1 MKQTLQKLWIFI
13 ILGSFN
19 QLLAQDL
26 HFTQYEFTPIH
37 VNPANTG
44 GFLGTY
50 RIGGVYRDQAAS
62 ISGFGSDYRT
72 PFLAIDVNF
81 GFAFRPKDW
90 TSLSIS
96 FFQDRSGEIN
106 LGKGGF
112 LASGAYH
119 LALGKGDL
127 SIGAQFG
134 SVSLNVK
141 NPEKANTFQKISTGA
156 SGADEMK
163 LQQAKANYQD
173 IAGGLAYT
181 APITSSKHVLKVGL
195 SSGHITQPTIGILG
209 SGAAYKLKMLWS
221 AHGSLQYHLNEKT
234 DLIPMVWLRNL
245 EKANETVTQCMLS
258 YLFNVEKKIRLN
270 AGLGYRFGD
279 ALQVMVGM
287 DYGKI
292 KAQIGY
298 DQTVSGLTKAQDPSG
313 YGAIELGV
321 SYIGAV
327 TKKPNPKPKIF
338 CPRF

>member
-1 MKQTLQKLWIFI
+1 MIRRPPRSTLDRSSAASDVYKR
-13 ILGSFN
+13 
-19 QLLAQDL
+19 QDL

-195 SSGHITQPTIGILG
+195 SSGHCLLYTSDAADERSSVDLG
-209 SGAAYKLKMLWS
+209 GRR
-221 AHGSLQYHLNEKT
+221 
-234 DLIPMVWLRNL
+234 II
-245 EKANETVTQCMLS
+245 
-258 YLFNVEKKIRLN
+258 KKN
-270 AGLGYRFGD
+270 
-279 ALQVMVGM
+279 
-287 DYGKI
+287 
-292 KAQIGY
+292 
-298 DQTVSGLTKAQDPSG
+298 
-313 YGAIELGV
+313 
-321 SYIGAV
+321 
-327 TKKPNPKPKIF
+327 KKKNKSI
-338 CPRF
+338 